1 MILHTTSAAV
11 LADHWDGPGAWW
23 PIFPLL
29 WLAIVGTLVTLFVLG
44 RRRRDRFSGQRAGE
58 RRLAERYAA
67 GEIDDQEYSR
77 RLGVLR
83 SGSGA

>member
-1 MILHTTSAAV
+1 MTLHTISTTV
-11 LADHWDGPGAWW
+11 LADHWHGPGAWW

-29 WLAIVGTLVTLFVLG
+29 WLLVLGTLVTLFVVG

-58 RRLAERYAA
+58 RKLAERYAD
-67 GEIDDQEYSR
+67 GEIDDQEYAR

-83 SGSGA
+83 GTGSA